1 MTWRDKLEIGLKEN
15 ASFRKDNLPPVEV
28 TGPELGQGP
37 GRSAEIPDAR
47 TTSSD
52 ADDEAASEASA
63 PGARTVCP
71 EMPTR

>member
-15 ASFRKDNLPPVEV
+15 ASFRKDNLPLAEV

-47 TTSSD
+47 TTRTK
-52 ADDEAASEASA
+52 AGAAETSL
-63 PGARTVCP
+63 PGARAVP
-71 EMPTR
+71 PDNLRR

>member
-15 ASFRKDNLPPVEV
+15 ASFRKDNLPLAEV

-47 TTSSD
+47 TTRTE
-52 ADDEAASEASA
+52 AGAAASEASL
-63 PGARTVCP
+63 PGARAVP
-71 EMPTR
+71 PHMPNR